1 MALDVKKPTGKLGV
15 LIPGAEAVG
24 GTFIAGFQ
32 TIKQGTST
40 PIGSAIDSG
49 VFKCRNEFFEV
60 LEKAGKRGEYSQV
73 DTRDLLIRRRELGAA
88 DVENR
93 FWINID
99 EREALSI
106 VKRTTFYI
114 KRVTDW
120 I

>member
-1 MALDVKKPTGKLGV
+1 MALDVTKPTGKLGV